1 MLKASTHSK
10 PFILARSLIISYIFT
25 GILLLGLALLMY
37 KSSLTTKQ
45 VTLGIN
51 AIYMIACFVGG
62 FLSAKACGSRRLI
75 WGLVMGL
82 LYFILLFGIT
92 LLFYHKISQGMVH
105 FFTVL
110 ALCAMGGGL
119 GGIIS

>member
-1 MLKASTHSK
+1 MLKVSSHSK
-10 PFILARSLIISYIFT
+10 PFILARSLIISYILT
-25 GILLLGLALLMY
+25 GTLLLGLALLMY

-45 VTLGIN
+45 VSLGIN
-51 AIYMIACFVGG
+51 AIYMVACFVGG
-62 FLSAKACGSRRLI
+62 FLNAKACGSRRLI

-110 ALCAMGGGL
+110 ALCTAGGIL